1 MVFRLGSLFL
11 GTVGAFS
18 VSPASDGLRRGWG
31 WRRGARSQPSPA
43 ERVKGAGRGER
54 AGWAGGA
61 GVGDAAERKR
71 CTEEP
76 QRTKKKEKVA
86 TKTRAN

>member
-1 MVFRLGSLFL
+1 M
-11 GTVGAFS
+11 
-18 VSPASDGLRRGWG
+18 GLRSGWVG
-31 WRRGARSQPSPA
+31 GDERFLSPSPA
-43 ERVKGAGRGER
+43 ERVKGDGRGR
-54 AGWAGGA
+54 AQGRREKRGW
-61 GVGDAAERKR
+61 GDAAKRKR

>member
-1 MVFRLGSLFL
+1 MVC
-11 GTVGAFS
+11 GA
-18 VSPASDGLRRGWG
+18 A
-31 WRRGARSQPSPA
+31 
-43 ERVKGAGRGER
+43 GAGGGERDCSLARRKELRGPGGGGER